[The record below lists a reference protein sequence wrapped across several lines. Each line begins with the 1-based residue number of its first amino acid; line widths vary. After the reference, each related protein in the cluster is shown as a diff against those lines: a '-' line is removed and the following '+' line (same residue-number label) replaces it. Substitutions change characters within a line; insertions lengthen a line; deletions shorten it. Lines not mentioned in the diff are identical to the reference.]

1 MAPTVSPMP
10 GIGGAESLMGN
21 VLAFCSEK
29 SCRPTFAPG
38 TAAPPCVRST
48 ENDNDH
54 TSLLKSEFAFESAF
68 AKRATAGYTPG
79 VEKIPFANRS
89 AQRTI
94 ASNGDVEYLKL
105 GSDADP
111 LRMRPRRSGRC
122 CCAAPSN
129 SSLHWDEARVA
140 G

>member
-1 MAPTVSPMP
+1 MP

-21 VLAFCSEK
+21 VLAFC
-29 SCRPTFAPG
+29 TFAPG

-54 TSLLKSEFAFESAF
+54 TSLLKSEFTFESAF

-111 LRMRPRRSGRC
+111 LRMRPPAERPLLLRGTIKFVSTLG
-122 CCAAPSN
+122 
-129 SSLHWDEARVA
+129 
-140 G
+140 